1 MCACVRAQAA
11 GTNMS
16 GLAGTIT
23 FGVGAGGYAESNE
36 VTLSSAQTFLEKLRR
51 KDPYYKRNLPH
62 ICSFFQ
68 KGTCNRGTLCPYRY
82 VMSLSVSAYAHHD
95 RDIRHEKAP
104 EGELAHQNIKDRYY
118 GNNDPVARKMLR
130 KLDRRQLRISHR
142 C

>member
-1 MCACVRAQAA
+1 
-11 GTNMS
+11 MS

-82 VMSLSVSAYAHHD
+82 ASASVCLDLSTAAHL
-95 RDIRHEKAP
+95 DIVTTGMRRHPKASWRIRTSRTDTTATTTP
-104 EGELAHQNIKDRYY
+104 LPAKCCASTLAI
-118 GNNDPVARKMLR
+118 PFAAP
-130 KLDRRQLRISHR
+130 S
-142 C
+142 